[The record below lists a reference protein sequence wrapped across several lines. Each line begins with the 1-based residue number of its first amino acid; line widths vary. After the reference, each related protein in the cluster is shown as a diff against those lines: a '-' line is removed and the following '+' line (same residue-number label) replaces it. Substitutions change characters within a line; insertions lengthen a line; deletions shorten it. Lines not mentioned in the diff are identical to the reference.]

1 MSRRAI
7 LAALTVSASL
17 GLASARAEDNPI
29 GGFFQHLFGGPPQP
43 TTPSPRPSEASP
55 SPRPTVAHKK
65 KKAPPREAS
74 SPATPTASSTPPP
87 TATKFVYVLGDSLA
101 ISAADGMVDDLQ
113 AKPDIGVIDRARD
126 ASGLVR
132 DDYFDWTKAAR
143 DLAPR
148 EAPKE
153 AAKDAKPGAAPEKP
167 AASPTPKEKIDVAVV
182 MLGINDIQA
191 MKDGATYVDPLTD
204 RWKALY
210 AQRIQAM
217 VAPLRAAKVPVVW
230 VGLPPMRSEKFNAQ
244 MIELN
249 QMFKDN
255 AERAGAKFIDIFD
268 DFADQSGGF
277 DAFGPNVEG
286 QKVKLR
292 GSDGIHLT
300 PAGGKKLAHFLE
312 SEVLGALGETPP
324 PPQTDIAALPP
335 DIGRTNDINE
345 QIRREMG
352 EPPAPEEAA
361 RPPAA
366 EAVPAPAVA
375 APTKPPKPEAGA
387 VASLAARPASPG
399 AQLVS
404 TGART
409 KEAAEALRRGEPP
422 PAEPGRADDFTR

>member
-1 MSRRAI
+1 VSRHAW
-7 LAALTVSASL
+7 LAALAIAASL
-17 GLASARAEDNPI
+17 GLTSARAQDTGI

-43 TTPSPRPSEASP
+43 AAPAPRPSDASP
-55 SPRPTVAHKK
+55 SPRPTVAHKRK
-65 KKAPPREAS
+65 KPTAPREAS
-74 SPATPTASSTPPP
+74 APSAPSAPSTPPP

-101 ISAADGMVDDLQ
+101 ISAADGMVEDLQ
-113 AKPDIGVIDRARD
+113 TKPDIGVIDRARD

-143 DLAPR
+143 ELAPTR
-148 EAPKE
+148 EPPKE
-153 AAKDAKPGAAPEKP
+153 PAKDAKDAKPAASSP
-167 AASPTPKEKIDVAVV
+167 AAKEKVDVVVV
-182 MLGINDIQA
+182 MLGINDMQA

-210 AQRIQAM
+210 AQRIQAV
-217 VAPLRAAKVPVVW
+217 VAPLRAAKLPVVW

-244 MIELN
+244 MIALN

-300 PAGGKKLAHFLE
+300 PAGGKKLAHFLDQ
-312 SEVLGALGETPP
+312 EVLSALGESEPP
-324 PPQTDIAALPP
+324 PPTDIAALPP
-335 DIGRTNDINE
+335 DIGKTNDINE

-352 EPPAPEEAA
+352 EPAGPLEAA
-361 RPPAA
+361 RPPAEETA
-366 EAVPAPAVA
+366 PAPAK
-375 APTKPPKPEAGA
+375 PPPKPEAGA
-387 VASLAARPASPG
+387 IASLAARPVSPG
-399 AQLVS
+399 AQLVPV
-404 TGART
+404 GAGA

-422 PAEPGRADDFTR
+422 AAVPGRADDFSR